1 MPTPITAGLTRR
13 VDHHAC
19 RQRSDRSTAPPPR
32 YPSSAPTP
40 GRSEG
45 WPITTACM
53 VCAVRSRLA
62 GRLAAALPRRK
73 TRNCGR
79 VGVHLPAA
87 TGGPATQCS
96 ADWENIGHQ
105 LAAANPVACPEERR
119 CRSES
124 PPPHSRRGRAVG
136 QADRQRAPGFGARAS
151 TSTGH
156 HLLEWSPRASARRK
170 IRNMAG
176 GRWPEHR
183 RDGLQ
188 PDRTPLSAPC
198 VIQGGEDQLG
208 RTPPPRDSSTVWTGA
223 DCGGRTRASRRHCG
237 PPAAVP
243 IADDGQLWAAFGSVV
258 SPHGHNQGEVELVE
272 PSSSSQPA
280 GGRAA
285 RSSSRRGSARR
296 STPARCSPG
305 RALGRPRLR
314 AHSRSTAT
322 PV

>member
-1 MPTPITAGLTRR
+1 MPAPITGLTRR

-19 RQRSDRSTAPPPR
+19 RQRSDRSTAQPPR

-53 VCAVRSRLA
+53 VCAVRSRA
-62 GRLAAALPRRK
+62 SRVARRLRSPGARPA
-73 TRNCGR
+73 T
-79 VGVHLPAA
+79 VGAWVCACLPAA
-87 TGGPATQCS
+87 CGPATRCTQQ
-96 ADWENIGHQ
+96 AGKT
-105 LAAANPVACPEERR
+105 LAASSLRPTPSPARR
-119 CRSES
+119 ND
-124 PPPHSRRGRAVG
+124 GRAVG
-136 QADRQRAPGFGARAS
+136 QADRQRAPGSGVRAS

-156 HLLEWSPRASARRK
+156 HLLERSPRASARRK

-188 PDRTPLSAPC
+188 LDRTPLSAPC
-198 VIQGGEDQLG
+198 VIQGGEDQLR
-208 RTPPPRDSSTVWTGA
+208 RTPPPRGSSTVWTGA
-223 DCGGRTRASRRHCG
+223 DRGGRTRASRRHCG

-243 IADDGQLWAAFGSVV
+243 IADGQLWAAFGSVV

-280 GGRAA
+280 GSSAA